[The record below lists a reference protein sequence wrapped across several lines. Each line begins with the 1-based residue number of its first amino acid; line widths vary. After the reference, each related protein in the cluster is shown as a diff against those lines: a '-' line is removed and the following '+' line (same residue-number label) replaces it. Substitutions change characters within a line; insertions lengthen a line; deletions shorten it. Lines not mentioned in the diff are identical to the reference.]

1 MDSRGKQRL
10 TGAVILVALFV
21 LLVPE
26 LLTGPRNAGGDAPS
40 EEGMRRYTID
50 LDAPTSG
57 TQPTAPANPAPAVSL
72 PPVAESARD
81 ARAVPG
87 EAAQPETPAPATSA
101 APAPTP
107 VPSVVTPMAAPPQ
120 SAVAATPAPATSA
133 PKPASTTPPKPATN
147 PAPTPTTVRTETPK
161 PAPTSPAANTRGGFA
176 VQLGSF
182 VSRENAERLVREMN
196 AKGFNAFLAPPI
208 QSGGRELYRVRVGP
222 TRDRASAEAL
232 ATQLRRIGQNGS
244 IVSNS

>member
-1 MDSRGKQRL
+1 MDSRAKQRL

-50 LDAPTSG
+50 LDAPAGASL
-57 TQPTAPANPAPAVSL
+57 PATPVEPDRAVVL
-72 PPVAESARD
+72 PPVADNPPRDVDAD
-81 ARAVPG
+81 ARALPG
-87 EAAQPETPAPATSA
+87 EAAQPEAVPPTATASAP
-101 APAPTP
+101 
-107 VPSVVTPMAAPPQ
+107 
-120 SAVAATPAPATSA
+120 AATPAKPSPVATPMTTPPGTASNPVPAA
-133 PKPASTTPPKPATN
+133 PKPATTPTAT
-147 PAPTPTTVRTETPK
+147 PAPTRAETPR
-161 PAPTSPAANTRGGFA
+161 PATTPAVGKQGAFA

-182 VSRENAERLVREMN
+182 VSRDNAERLVRQMT

-208 QSGGRELYRVRVGP
+208 TTGGRELWRVRVGP

-232 ATQLRRIGQNGS
+232 AAQLRRIGQGGS
-244 IVSNS
+244 IVSIS